1 MNLRNAVYK
10 AFIELVKERLEKV
23 RSR

>member
-10 AFIELVKERLEKV
+10 AVMELVKERLEKV
-23 RSR
+23 RSG

>member
-10 AFIELVKERLEKV
+10 AVIGLVKERLEKV
-23 RSR
+23 GSR

>member
-10 AFIELVKERLEKV
+10 AVKEFVKERLEKGK
-23 RSR
+23 SR

>member
-10 AFIELVKERLEKV
+10 AVIELVKERLEKV
-23 RSR
+23 GSR

>member
-10 AFIELVKERLEKV
+10 AVIELVKERLEKV